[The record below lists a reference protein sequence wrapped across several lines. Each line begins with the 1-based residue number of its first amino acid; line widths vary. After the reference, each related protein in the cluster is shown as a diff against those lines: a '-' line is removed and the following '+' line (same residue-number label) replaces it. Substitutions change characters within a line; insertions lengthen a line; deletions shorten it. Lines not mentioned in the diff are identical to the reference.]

1 MNLVVYV
8 FGIMQMLIRI
18 IMGPGM
24 VAHSFKNASTKEA
37 GDGGVSGDGD
47 GPRPASSTASSR

>member
-37 GDGGVSGDGD
+37 GDRGSLGMGMVQGQ
-47 GPRPASSTASSR
+47 PHL

>member
-1 MNLVVYV
+1 MNVVLYV

-24 VAHSFKNASTKEA
+24 VAHSFKHASTKEA
-37 GDGGVSGDGD
+37 GDGGGVSLGMGMVQSQPDL
-47 GPRPASSTASSR
+47 

>member
-1 MNLVVYV
+1 MNLVLYV

-24 VAHSFKNASTKEA
+24 VAHSFKHASTKEA
-37 GDGGVSGDGD
+37 GDGEGSLGMGMVQ
-47 GPRPASSTASSR
+47 RPA